1 LPVRGAPSPASRARF
16 TQHSLEPVTS
26 NQQPRGLKAARAIPS
41 QPVLDTAIILIAA
54 LLAGA
59 INSIAG
65 GGTLISFP
73 ALVWLGRDPILANAT
88 NAVAMWPGSLAGA
101 YGFRRELATAR
112 RWLLLLIIPSLA
124 GGGIGAWL
132 LLRTPSD
139 TFDRIVPALIFGAT
153 LLLAA
158 QEMITK
164 RLGILAQA
172 HENPSRGWIVFVF
185 AFQLMVGLYG
195 GYFGAG
201 MGILMLAALGLIGLT
216 DIHQMNGLKNVLAVG
231 INGIA
236 AVYFA
241 TSGAVLW
248 RDALVLTIGTVLGA
262 FLGARLAQRLG
273 RKFVRR
279 FVVAIGMVMTIALL
293 LRP

>member
-1 LPVRGAPSPASRARF
+1 M
-16 TQHSLEPVTS
+16 
-26 NQQPRGLKAARAIPS
+26 
-41 QPVLDTAIILIAA
+41 LDTAIIVLAGV
-54 LLAGA
+54 LAGA
-59 INSIAG
+59 INAIAG

-73 ALVWLGRDPILANAT
+73 ALVWIGRDPILANAT

-101 YGFRRELATAR
+101 YGFRRELATTR

-124 GGGIGAWL
+124 GGAVGAWL
-132 LLRTPSD
+132 LLRTPTS
-139 TFDRIVPALIFGAT
+139 TFERIVPFLILGAT

-164 RLGILAQA
+164 RLGTLTHAQ
-172 HENPSRGWIVFVF
+172 ENPTRGWVAFVF
-185 AFQLMVGLYG
+185 IFQLLVGLYG

-201 MGILMLAALGLIGLT
+201 MGILMLAALGLIGLS
-216 DIHQMNGLKNVLAVG
+216 DIHQMNGLKNLLAVG

-241 TSGAVLW
+241 LSGAVVW
-248 RDALVLTIGTVLGA
+248 RDALILTIGSVAGA
-262 FLGARLAQRLG
+262 LLGARLAQRLG

-279 FVVAIGMVMTIALL
+279 FVVGIGIVMTVALL
-293 LRP
+293 VKP